1 MWKEQKICLSC
12 ACIQDA
18 GISWRYSVGWHVIR
32 CDINVRNLRG
42 RNMIDMQC
50 IVWNTWGP
58 IESGAQFAFDWSEST
73 VAMFANWG
81 TILFLLSVIPLSKM
95 IEVKYKK
102 CSGDASST
110 TDIRMLWS
118 AMVCF
123 DKL

>member
-1 MWKEQKICLSC
+1 
-12 ACIQDA
+12 
-18 GISWRYSVGWHVIR
+18 
-32 CDINVRNLRG
+32 
-42 RNMIDMQC
+42 MIDMQC

-102 CSGDASST
+102 CSGDAGST

-123 DKL
+123 DLLQPVLVDGLATASFAATDAFIHFHPLSSTFIHFRQL